1 MRGVRWG
8 RLFVILLHPNSKSF
22 NVLRME
28 STAQWIVKDV
38 RQDLL
43 EQVDQAA
50 AAAPLAP
57 LVRRLLAQRG
67 IADGKTI
74 ERFLSPRLQ
83 DLADPFLLPD
93 MPQAIERL
101 LQAIDGRERVVLYG
115 DYDVDGVTS
124 IALLQ
129 EVLRGYGLDCSSFLP
144 HRLDEGYGISR
155 IGVDRS

>member
-1 MRGVRWG
+1 M
-8 RLFVILLHPNSKSF
+8 FVILLHPNSKSL

-43 EQVDQAA
+43 EQVDQAS

-74 ERFLSPRLQ
+74 ERFLVS
-83 DLADPFLLPD
+83 
-93 MPQAIERL
+93 
-101 LQAIDGRERVVLYG
+101 
-115 DYDVDGVTS
+115 
-124 IALLQ
+124 
-129 EVLRGYGLDCSSFLP
+129 
-144 HRLDEGYGISR
+144 EGE
-155 IGVDRS
+155 